1 MLLYEPFRNFAV
13 NKRGCFSFDTPK
25 NRVIMIY
32 QIAGVLLSAM
42 LILLGLMTKSSTWL
56 LAGVVLLIC
65 TMGLILGVRL
75 RKKSRK

>member
-1 MLLYEPFRNFAV
+1 M
-13 NKRGCFSFDTPK
+13 T
-25 NRVIMIY
+25 Y

-42 LILLGLMTKSSTWL
+42 LILLGLMTKTSTWL